1 MEKLSLRKKIQFPF
15 FKSIIPKVVYWFIN
29 DWWLT
34 GSSLTDNVS
43 PSSLCCCKCPC
54 LLCSSFQADSC
65 FFLMVS
71 PCLLVYLQRLVVFSV
86 TRLEAKAFSV
96 VSVWALVSFQLLFC
110 RPFAWRRSCVRSPTE
125 ATVAWEHW
133 QKHSSDL
140 AEEMSRG

>member
-1 MEKLSLRKKIQFPF
+1 MNFWVLFYSHSQWRLWCCWDTFGQI
-15 FKSIIPKVVYWFIN
+15 
-29 DWWLT
+29 T

-54 LLCSSFQADSC
+54 LLCASFQADSC

-71 PCLLVYLQRLVVFSV
+71 PCLLVYLQRLVVFRV

-96 VSVWALVSFQLLFC
+96 VSVWVLVSFQLLFC